1 MPQSQQ
7 GQGRGCKGADIQA
20 PAVLWVQG
28 PVKSIHE
35 VTVAAAGPNTRQ
47 PPEEGANLH
56 FRKQASRFSSLLNA
70 TCSSGLARF
79 RPTPPLLQRGIS
91 AG

>member
-7 GQGRGCKGADIQA
+7 GQGRGCTGADIQA

-35 VTVAAAGPNTRQ
+35 VTVAAAGPNTQQ

-56 FRKQASRFSSLLNA
+56 FRKQASRLSSLLNA

-79 RPTPPLLQRGIS
+79 RPTPPLPQRRIS